1 MAIRKPLSKKPVA
14 AAPAAKATSRT
25 VTKAKAAPAKS
36 TRGANMGAAVAL
48 VKSTRRGAAAPAKAA
63 AAAPVKKGAFGR
75 PVAAGGTT
83 TARKTTTKR
92 AKPIKFV
99 FRAPS
104 EFKSTFV
111 EVVLTTDKDGFIA
124 PGTIV
129 EAIKGKW
136 DNENAPRYDLV
147 MHDPEVA
154 MTLVSRISMLTYV
167 TNVGKRLP
175 ANKEYT
181 ILVRVSISK
190 AKKNEIRAGI
200 KTIWCENAKGKLV
213 EMDKK
218 DVECRRLRRCGKFL
232 AASFVNAKDMNELKE
247 LEKEYQQS
255 LDAAAD
261 DGDE

>member
-1 MAIRKPLSKKPVA
+1 MAIRKPLSKKPVT
-14 AAPAAKATSRT
+14 AAPAAKSSRT
-25 VTKAKAAPAKS
+25 VTKAKAAPAKA
-36 TRGANMGAAVAL
+36 TRGASMGAATAL
-48 VKSTRRGAAAPAKAA
+48 VKSTRCGTAAPAKAA

-75 PVAAGGTT
+75 PAAAPG

-104 EFKSTFV
+104 EFKSTFI

-154 MTLVSRISMLTYV
+154 MTLVSRICMLTYV